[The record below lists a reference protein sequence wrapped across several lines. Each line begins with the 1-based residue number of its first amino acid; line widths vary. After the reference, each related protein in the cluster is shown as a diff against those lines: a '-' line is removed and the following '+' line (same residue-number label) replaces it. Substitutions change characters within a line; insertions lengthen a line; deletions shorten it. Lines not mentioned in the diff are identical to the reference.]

1 MSASRLKDAVMFP
14 TGKPRSL
21 AVLTLRPYASWDQLS
36 RSFTSGAAGTSVP
49 GASPAAACT
58 SSTDMSTGTIAGIV
72 PSLRAGLASVPA
84 GTVPPGRVTALV
96 S

>member
-1 MSASRLKDAVMFP
+1 
-14 TGKPRSL
+14 
-21 AVLTLRPYASWDQLS
+21 
-36 RSFTSGAAGTSVP
+36 
-49 GASPAAACT
+49 
-58 SSTDMSTGTIAGIV
+58 MSTGTIAGIV